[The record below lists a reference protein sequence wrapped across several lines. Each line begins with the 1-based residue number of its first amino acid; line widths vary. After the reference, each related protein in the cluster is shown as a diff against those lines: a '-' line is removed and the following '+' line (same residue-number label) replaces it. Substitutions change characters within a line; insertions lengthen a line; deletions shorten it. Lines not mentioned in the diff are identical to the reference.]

1 MASKYWL
8 KLFHETIY
16 DPKIMMRS
24 PGARL
29 RWYEC
34 LCLAGDVDRDGE
46 LPSIEHM
53 VFVFRVSEEQLL
65 DELSELVRAG
75 MIVQNGDAYIVKN
88 WTKRQS
94 QMPDAERKYRDRDSA
109 QKKEYYVEKVSES
122 VTENVRNS
130 DANNKNNVR
139 NSDADID
146 IDKEVDVDKELDA
159 DVSGGGLQSTF
170 TELYPALRPRNEADQ
185 ATWTAAYLRMN
196 ANGVTPAIMRRA
208 SRELADKRMKVASP
222 ASLEKPC
229 LMVMQKDPPRK
240 PDSAGAFK
248 EFVNH

>member
-109 QKKEYYVEKVSES
+109 QKKEYYGEKVSES
-122 VTENVRNS
+122 VTNS
-130 DANNKNNVR
+130 VR

-159 DVSGGGLQSTF
+159 DVCGGLPSAF

-240 PDSAGAFK
+240 PDSEGAFK

>member
-34 LCLAGDVDRDGE
+34 LCLAGDVNRDGE

-109 QKKEYYVEKVSES
+109 QKKEYYGEKVSES
-122 VTENVRNS
+122 VTNS
-130 DANNKNNVR
+130 VR

-170 TELYPALRPRNEADQ
+170 TELYPALRPRNEVEQ
-185 ATWTAAYLRMN
+185 ATWTATYLRMS

-248 EFVNH
+248 EFINH

>member
-34 LCLAGDVDRDGE
+34 LCLAGDVNRDGE

-109 QKKEYYVEKVSES
+109 QKKEYYGEKVSES
-122 VTENVRNS
+122 VTNS
-130 DANNKNNVR
+130 VR

-159 DVSGGGLQSTF
+159 DVCGGLPSAF

-240 PDSAGAFK
+240 PDSEGAFK

>member
-34 LCLAGDVDRDGE
+34 LCLAGDVNRDGE

-109 QKKEYYVEKVSES
+109 QKKEYYGEKVSES
-122 VTENVRNS
+122 VTNS
-130 DANNKNNVR
+130 VR

-170 TELYPALRPRNEADQ
+170 TELYPALRPRNEVDQ

-240 PDSAGAFK
+240 PDSAGAFRDA
-248 EFVNH
+248 VIT

>member
-109 QKKEYYVEKVSES
+109 QKKEYYGEKVSES
-122 VTENVRNS
+122 VTNS
-130 DANNKNNVR
+130 VR

-170 TELYPALRPRNEADQ
+170 TELYPALRPRNEIDQ
-185 ATWTAAYLRMN
+185 ATWMAAYLRMN

-240 PDSAGAFK
+240 PDSAGAFRDA
-248 EFVNH
+248 VIT

>member
-34 LCLAGDVDRDGE
+34 LCLAGDVNRDGE

-109 QKKEYYVEKVSES
+109 QKKEYYGEKVSES
-122 VTENVRNS
+122 VTNS
-130 DANNKNNVR
+130 VR

-170 TELYPALRPRNEADQ
+170 TELYPALRPRNEVEQ

-240 PDSAGAFK
+240 PDSAGAFRDA
-248 EFVNH
+248 VIT

>member
-109 QKKEYYVEKVSES
+109 QKKEYYGEKVSES
-122 VTENVRNS
+122 VTNS
-130 DANNKNNVR
+130 VR

-159 DVSGGGLQSTF
+159 DVSGGGLQSAF

-240 PDSAGAFK
+240 PDSEGAFRDA
-248 EFVNH
+248 VIT

>member
-34 LCLAGDVDRDGE
+34 LCLAGDVNRDGE

-109 QKKEYYVEKVSES
+109 QKKEYYGEKVSES
-122 VTENVRNS
+122 VTNS
-130 DANNKNNVR
+130 VR

-159 DVSGGGLQSTF
+159 DVCGGLPSAF
-170 TELYPALRPRNEADQ
+170 TELYPALRPRNEVEQ

-240 PDSAGAFK
+240 PDSAGAFRDA
-248 EFVNH
+248 VIT

>member
-109 QKKEYYVEKVSES
+109 QKKEYYGEKVSES
-122 VTENVRNS
+122 VTNS
-130 DANNKNNVR
+130 VR

-170 TELYPALRPRNEADQ
+170 TELYPALRPRNEVEQ

-240 PDSAGAFK
+240 PDSAGAFRDA
-248 EFVNH
+248 VIT

>member
-1 MASKYWL
+1 MISKYWL
-8 KLFHETIY
+8 VIPRNDLR
-16 DPKIMMRS
+16 PKDHDKP

-34 LCLAGDVDRDGE
+34 LCLAGDVNRDGE

-109 QKKEYYVEKVSES
+109 QKKEYYGEKVSES
-122 VTENVRNS
+122 VTNSVRNS
-130 DANNKNNVR
+130 DA
-139 NSDADID
+139 DIDID

-170 TELYPALRPRNEADQ
+170 TELYPALRPRNEVEQ

-240 PDSAGAFK
+240 PDSEGAFRDA
-248 EFVNH
+248 VIT

>member
-34 LCLAGDVDRDGE
+34 LCLAGDVNRDGE

-109 QKKEYYVEKVSES
+109 QKKEYYGEKVSES
-122 VTENVRNS
+122 VTNS
-130 DANNKNNVR
+130 VR

-159 DVSGGGLQSTF
+159 DVSGGALQSTF
-170 TELYPALRPRNEADQ
+170 TELYPALRPRNEVDQ

-240 PDSAGAFK
+240 PDSEGAFRDA
-248 EFVNH
+248 VIT

>member
-34 LCLAGDVDRDGE
+34 LCLAGDVNRDGE

-109 QKKEYYVEKVSES
+109 QKKEYYGEKVSES
-122 VTENVRNS
+122 VTNS
-130 DANNKNNVR
+130 VR

-159 DVSGGGLQSTF
+159 DVCGGLPSAF

-240 PDSAGAFK
+240 PDSAGAFRDA
-248 EFVNH
+248 VIT

>member
-109 QKKEYYVEKVSES
+109 QKKEYYGEKVSES
-122 VTENVRNS
+122 VTNS
-130 DANNKNNVR
+130 VR

-159 DVSGGGLQSTF
+159 DVCGGLPSAF
-170 TELYPALRPRNEADQ
+170 TELYPALRPRNEAEQ

-240 PDSAGAFK
+240 PDSEGAFK

>member
-65 DELSELVRAG
+65 DELSELVSAG

-94 QMPDAERKYRDRDSA
+94 QMPDAERKFRDRTSE
-109 QKKEYYVEKVSES
+109 QKKEYYGEKVSES
-122 VTENVRNS
+122 VTNS
-130 DANNKNNVR
+130 VR

-159 DVSGGGLQSTF
+159 DVCGGGLQSTF
-170 TELYPALRPRNEADQ
+170 TELYPALRPRNEVDQ
-185 ATWTAAYLRMN
+185 ATWTEAYLRMN
-196 ANGVTPAIMRRA
+196 ASGVTPAIMRRA
-208 SRELADKRMKVASP
+208 ARELADKRMKVASP
-222 ASLEKPC
+222 SSLVKPC
-229 LMVMQKDPPRK
+229 LMVMQKDPPRR
-240 PDSAGAFK
+240 PDSAGAFRDA
-248 EFVNH
+248 VIT

>member
-109 QKKEYYVEKVSES
+109 QKKEYYGEKVSES
-122 VTENVRNS
+122 VT
-130 DANNKNNVR
+130 KGVR

-159 DVSGGGLQSTF
+159 DVCGGLPSAF

-240 PDSAGAFK
+240 PDSAGAFRDA
-248 EFVNH
+248 VIT

>member
-109 QKKEYYVEKVSES
+109 QKKEYYGEKVSES
-122 VTENVRNS
+122 VT
-130 DANNKNNVR
+130 NNVR

-159 DVSGGGLQSTF
+159 DVCGGLPSAF

-240 PDSAGAFK
+240 PDSAGAFRDA
-248 EFVNH
+248 VIT

>member
-34 LCLAGDVDRDGE
+34 LCLAGDVNRDGE

-109 QKKEYYVEKVSES
+109 QKKEYYGEKVSES
-122 VTENVRNS
+122 VTNS
-130 DANNKNNVR
+130 VR

-170 TELYPALRPRNEADQ
+170 TELYPALRPRNEVEQ
-185 ATWTAAYLRMN
+185 ATWTAAYLRMS

-240 PDSAGAFK
+240 PDSAGAFRDA
-248 EFVNH
+248 VIT

>member
-109 QKKEYYVEKVSES
+109 QKKEYYGEKVSES
-122 VTENVRNS
+122 VTNS
-130 DANNKNNVR
+130 VR

-159 DVSGGGLQSTF
+159 DVCGGLPSAF
-170 TELYPALRPRNEADQ
+170 TELYPALRPRNEVEQ

-240 PDSAGAFK
+240 PDSAGAFRDA
-248 EFVNH
+248 VIT

>member
-1 MASKYWL
+1 MTSKYWL

-65 DELSELVRAG
+65 DELSELVSAG

-109 QKKEYYVEKVSES
+109 QKKEYYGEKVSES
-122 VTENVRNS
+122 VTNS
-130 DANNKNNVR
+130 VR

-159 DVSGGGLQSTF
+159 DVSGGGLPSTF
-170 TELYPALRPRNEADQ
+170 TELYPALKPRNEVDQ

-222 ASLEKPC
+222 ASLERPC

-248 EFVNH
+248 EFINH

>member
-109 QKKEYYVEKVSES
+109 QKKEYYGEKVSES
-122 VTENVRNS
+122 VTNS
-130 DANNKNNVR
+130 VR

-159 DVSGGGLQSTF
+159 DVCGGLPSAF

>member
-109 QKKEYYVEKVSES
+109 QKKEYYGEKVSES
-122 VTENVRNS
+122 VTNS
-130 DANNKNNVR
+130 VR

-159 DVSGGGLQSTF
+159 DVCGGLPSAF
-170 TELYPALRPRNEADQ
+170 TELYPSLRPRNEIDQ
-185 ATWTAAYLRMN
+185 ATWMAAYLRMN

-240 PDSAGAFK
+240 PDSEGAFK

>member
-109 QKKEYYVEKVSES
+109 QKKEYYGEKVSES
-122 VTENVRNS
+122 VTNS
-130 DANNKNNVR
+130 VR

-170 TELYPALRPRNEADQ
+170 TELYPALRPRNEAEQ

-240 PDSAGAFK
+240 PDSAGAFRDA
-248 EFVNH
+248 VIT

>member
-34 LCLAGDVDRDGE
+34 LCLAGDVNRDGE

-109 QKKEYYVEKVSES
+109 QKKEYYGEKVSES
-122 VTENVRNS
+122 VT
-130 DANNKNNVR
+130 NNVR

-170 TELYPALRPRNEADQ
+170 TELYPALRPRNEVEQ

-240 PDSAGAFK
+240 PDSAGAFRDA
-248 EFVNH
+248 VIT

>member
-34 LCLAGDVDRDGE
+34 LCLAGDVNRDGE

-109 QKKEYYVEKVSES
+109 QKKEYYGEKVSES
-122 VTENVRNS
+122 VTNS
-130 DANNKNNVR
+130 VR

-159 DVSGGGLQSTF
+159 DVCGGLPSAF

>member
-1 MASKYWL
+1 
-8 KLFHETIY
+8 
-16 DPKIMMRS
+16 
-24 PGARL
+24 
-29 RWYEC
+29 
-34 LCLAGDVDRDGE
+34 
-46 LPSIEHM
+46 
-53 VFVFRVSEEQLL
+53 
-65 DELSELVRAG
+65 
-75 MIVQNGDAYIVKN
+75 
-88 WTKRQS
+88 
-94 QMPDAERKYRDRDSA
+94 MPDAERKYRDRDSA
-109 QKKEYYVEKVSES
+109 QKKEYYGEKVSES
-122 VTENVRNS
+122 VTNS
-130 DANNKNNVR
+130 VR

-170 TELYPALRPRNEADQ
+170 TELYPALRPRNEVEQ

-240 PDSAGAFK
+240 PDSAGAFRDA
-248 EFVNH
+248 VIT

>member
-130 DANNKNNVR
+130 DA
-139 NSDADID
+139 DID

-159 DVSGGGLQSTF
+159 DVCGGLPSAF
-170 TELYPALRPRNEADQ
+170 TELYPSLRPRNEIDQ
-185 ATWTAAYLRMN
+185 ATWMAAYLRMN

-240 PDSAGAFK
+240 PDSEGAFK

>member
-34 LCLAGDVDRDGE
+34 LCLAGDVNRDGE

-109 QKKEYYVEKVSES
+109 QKKEYYGEKVSES
-122 VTENVRNS
+122 VTNS
-130 DANNKNNVR
+130 VR

-240 PDSAGAFK
+240 PDSAGAFRDA
-248 EFVNH
+248 VIT

>member
-109 QKKEYYVEKVSES
+109 QKKEYYGEKVSES
-122 VTENVRNS
+122 VTNS
-130 DANNKNNVR
+130 VR

-159 DVSGGGLQSTF
+159 DVCGGLPSAF
-170 TELYPALRPRNEADQ
+170 TELYPSLRPRNEIDQ
-185 ATWTAAYLRMN
+185 ATWMAAYLRMN

-240 PDSAGAFK
+240 PDSAGAFRDA
-248 EFVNH
+248 VIT

>member
-109 QKKEYYVEKVSES
+109 QKKEYYGEKVSES
-122 VTENVRNS
+122 VT
-130 DANNKNNVR
+130 NNVR

-146 IDKEVDVDKELDA
+146 IDKEVEKEKEVDQDDILISQFATISGCSYVPKNLTERKEWGDI
-159 DVSGGGLQSTF
+159 LQR
-170 TELYPALRPRNEADQ
+170 LVGA
-185 ATWTAAYLRMN
+185 
-196 ANGVTPAIMRRA
+196 GVTTDMMAKACEGKAISNPAQIMSDCA
-208 SRELADKRMKVASP
+208 RMVQA
-222 ASLEKPC
+222 
-229 LMVMQKDPPRK
+229 
-240 PDSAGAFK
+240 
-248 EFVNH
+248 

>member
-34 LCLAGDVDRDGE
+34 LCLAGDVNRDGE

-109 QKKEYYVEKVSES
+109 HKKEYYGEKVSES
-122 VTENVRNS
+122 VTNS
-130 DANNKNNVR
+130 VR

-170 TELYPALRPRNEADQ
+170 TELYPALRPRNEVEQ

-240 PDSAGAFK
+240 PDSAGAFRDA
-248 EFVNH
+248 VIT

>member
-34 LCLAGDVDRDGE
+34 LCLAGDVNRDGE

-109 QKKEYYVEKVSES
+109 QKKEYYGEKVSES
-122 VTENVRNS
+122 VT
-130 DANNKNNVR
+130 NNVR

-159 DVSGGGLQSTF
+159 DVCGGLPSAF

-240 PDSAGAFK
+240 PDSAGAFRDA
-248 EFVNH
+248 VIT